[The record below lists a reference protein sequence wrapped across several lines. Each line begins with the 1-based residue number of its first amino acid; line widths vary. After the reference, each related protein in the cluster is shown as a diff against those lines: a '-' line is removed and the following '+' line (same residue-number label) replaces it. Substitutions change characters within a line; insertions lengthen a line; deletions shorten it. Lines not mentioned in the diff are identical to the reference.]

1 MVQSLYRY
9 LLNHI
14 PRPLLIRLSYLFKYI
29 APLFLSGNR
38 FEDPI
43 DGKTYRKLLPYGYG
57 IQRPNA
63 LSPSSHSLERHRLL
77 WLYLQNET
85 DFFSKK
91 RKLLHVAPEQC
102 FLGRFRKMK
111 NLEYVTADIESPIA
125 DVKLDVQEM
134 PFEDGHF
141 DMVLCNHVLEH
152 VPDDR
157 KAMREIKRVLK
168 PDGLAIMQ
176 VPQRFDWEKTM
187 EDPSITDR
195 AERERLFGQYDH
207 LRMYGMDY
215 PQRLQEEG
223 FEVEVYDISQKL
235 SAEQFERFALPKG
248 EMLYVCRHP
257 Q

>member
-1 MVQSLYRY
+1 MLSSLYRFA
-9 LLNHI
+9 LNHI
-14 PRPLLIRLSYLFKYI
+14 PRPLLIRLSYVFKYF

-57 IQRPNA
+57 EVQRPNA

-77 WLYLQNET
+77 WLYLKRET
-85 DFFSKK
+85 DFFEKK

-102 FLGRFRKMK
+102 FLGIFRKMK
-111 NLEYVTADIESPIA
+111 NLDYVTADIESPIA
-125 DVKLDVQEM
+125 DIKLDVQEM
-134 PFEDGHF
+134 PFEDASF

-157 KAMREIKRVLK
+157 KAIREIRRVLK
-168 PDGLAIMQ
+168 KDGFAIMQ
-176 VPQRFDWEKTM
+176 VPQRFDWKKTL

-215 PQRLQEEG
+215 PERLQEEG
-223 FEVEVYDISQKL
+223 FKVEVYDIADKIGEDL
-235 SAEQFERFALPKG
+235 FERYALPKG
-248 EMLYVCRHP
+248 EMLYICRK
-257 Q
+257 